1 MEYLPC
7 IDINITRS
15 EMKVQEEK
23 RDTVSGQSRIF
34 KEQSQSI
41 KKEGKGYREFINF
54 LSVYKEG

>member
-34 KEQSQSI
+34 KEQNQSI